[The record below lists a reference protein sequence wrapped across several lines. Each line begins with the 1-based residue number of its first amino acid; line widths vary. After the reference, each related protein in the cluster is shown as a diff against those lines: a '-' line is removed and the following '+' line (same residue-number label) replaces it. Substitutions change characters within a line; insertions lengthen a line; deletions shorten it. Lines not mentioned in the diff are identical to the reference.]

1 MQEHVQN
8 IKFWINIGMKSTT
21 LKVALAVITTVGSIA
36 VAALTLFGGGDEK
49 AEPASNTPSIV
60 LSPSMNQ
67 SSVNSNT
74 NTATNQSS
82 KPERPPV
89 VNNYIIQPA
98 EESPDEEYEE
108 IVDDT
113 EATVEP

>member
-1 MQEHVQN
+1 
-8 IKFWINIGMKSTT
+8 MKSTT

-36 VAALTLFGGGDEK
+36 VAALTLLGSEDEK
-49 AEPASNTPSIV
+49 TEPTPAAPSIV
-60 LSPSMNQ
+60 LSPSINQ

-82 KPERPPV
+82 KPERAERPPV